1 MRNGDDVWV
10 RLLEDGR
17 RLGRSP
23 EFEDVGD
30 ADLEREVRTQAVV
43 LTMAMCRWLEHLA
56 EFIVRDLWVV
66 EGVRTPADWLSW
78 ALGMAPP
85 TAREHVRVALRLR
98 ECPQVL
104 DRFRA
109 GTLSY
114 SKVRAITRICVPAIE
129 GLLLQFA
136 DAATARDLERIV
148 AGLRR
153 VTGAEPDPQRT
164 RRAVAVDWR
173 WDDDGLLDVHLRL
186 EAEDGLAFIGGM
198 DRLVDV
204 ERRARRREADSAE
217 SPPGFDSAESVGAG
231 RTEVGDAPGEVARPA
246 DDPVTRVRADVLLDV
261 VVAAASEDAPRDSS
275 GQDRHVLVL
284 HADVDQLA
292 EQGQAD
298 AAESARGSDSAES
311 AAGPQIGKD
320 AVKRGLR
327 PVPVSGRTGR
337 GMLPA
342 HVLRR
347 LACDGRVGFAVT
359 GADGDLLEDPAPTDV
374 VPVGMRRAMLARD
387 DNTCRFPGCGSTRN
401 LHAHHVIHR
410 ADNGPTV
417 LSNLITLCAF
427 HHRFIHAHRWELRPV
442 PGRAGRWTFHKPGG
456 IAEHPSV
463 PNIDLE
469 GDRWQWLRT
478 LPSGVRALPD
488 DLSPV
493 HWLSG
498 WDLNTTIQVLQYH
511 LRNVEDPQPVAA

>member
-23 EFEDVGD
+23 EFEGVDD

-56 EFIVRDLWVV
+56 EFVVRDLWVV
-66 EGVRTPADWLSW
+66 AGVRTPADWLSYM
-78 ALGMAPP
+78 LGIAPP

-104 DRFRA
+104 ERFRA

-153 VTGAEPDPQRT
+153 VSQPEPDPERA
-164 RRAVAVDWR
+164 RRAVSVDWR
-173 WDDDGLLDVHLRL
+173 WDDDGLLDVHVRL
-186 EAEDGLAFIGGM
+186 EAEDGLAFIDAL

-204 ERRARRREADSAE
+204 ERRARRRDAVSAETPDGSDSAE
-217 SPPGFDSAESVGAG
+217 
-231 RTEVGDAPGEVARPA
+231 TPA

-261 VVAAASEDAPRDSS
+261 VTAAAADDAPRDSS

-284 HADVDQLA
+284 HADLEHLA
-292 EQGQAD
+292 EHG
-298 AAESARGSDSAES
+298 AADSAETAARPDS
-311 AAGPQIGKD
+311 AETPSTRPTGRD
-320 AVKRGLR
+320 AVKHGLR
-327 PVPVSGRTGR
+327 PVPVTGRTGR

-359 GADGDLLEDPAPTDV
+359 GHDGNLLEEPTPTDI
-374 VPVGMRRAMLARD
+374 VPVGMRRAMQARD
-387 DNTCRFPGCGSTRN
+387 HNTCRFPGCGATRY

-427 HHRFIHAHRWELRPV
+427 HHRFVHAHRWELRPV
-442 PGRAGRWTFHKPGG
+442 PGRVGRWTFHKPDG
-456 IAEHPSV
+456 ITHHPAV
-463 PNIDLE
+463 PNIALE
-469 GDRWQWLRT
+469 GDRWRWLRT

-488 DLSPV
+488 DLSPT

-498 WDLNTTIQVLQYH
+498 WDLDTTIQVLQHH
-511 LRNVEDPQPVAA
+511 LRNLEDPQPMAA

>member
-1 MRNGDDVWV
+1 MRNGDDVWI
-10 RLLEDGR
+10 RLLQDGR
-17 RLGRSP
+17 RLGPSP
-23 EFEDVGD
+23 DFEGMNDG
-30 ADLEREVRTQAVV
+30 DLEYEVRTQAVV
-43 LTMAMCRWLEHLA
+43 LTMATCRWLEHLA

-66 EGVRTPADWLSW
+66 AGVRTPADWLSW
-78 ALGMAPP
+78 ALGVAPS
-85 TAREHVRVALRLR
+85 TAREQVRVALRLR
-98 ECPQVL
+98 ECPLVL
-104 DRFRA
+104 ERFRA

-114 SKVRAITRICVPAIE
+114 SKVRAVTRVCVPAIE
-129 GLLLQFA
+129 ELLLEFA

-153 VTGAEPDPQRT
+153 VSQPEPDPERT
-164 RRAVAVDWR
+164 RRAVTVDWH
-173 WDDDGLLDVHLRL
+173 WDDDGLLDVRLRL
-186 EAEDGLAFIGGM
+186 EAEDGLAFIEGM

-204 ERRARRREADSAE
+204 ERRARRRDADSAE
-217 SPPGFDSAESVGAG
+217 AAQATADRS
-231 RTEVGDAPGEVARPA
+231 EVARPT

-261 VVAAASEDAPRDSS
+261 VTAAAADDAPRDSS

-284 HADVDQLA
+284 HADVDQLVEEGEA
-292 EQGQAD
+292 
-298 AAESARGSDSAES
+298 DSAES
-311 AAGPQIGKD
+311 AARFDSAESAASPPTRKD

-327 PVPVSGRTGR
+327 PVPVTDRAGR

-342 HVLRR
+342 HVLQR

-359 GADGDLLEDPAPTDV
+359 QSDGNLLEDPAPTDI

-387 DNTCRFPGCGSTRN
+387 RSTCRFPGCGSTRH

-410 ADNGPTV
+410 ADDGPTV

-427 HHRFIHAHRWELRPV
+427 HHRFVHAHRWELRPV
-442 PGRAGRWTFHKPGG
+442 PGQAGRWTFHKPGG
-456 IAEHPSV
+456 VAEHPAV

-469 GDRWQWLRT
+469 GERWRWLRT

-511 LRNVEDPQPVAA
+511 LRDVEEPQPAAA

>member
-23 EFEDVGD
+23 AFEGVDD

-56 EFIVRDLWVV
+56 EFIVRDLWAV
-66 EGVRTPADWLSW
+66 EGMRTPADWLSW
-78 ALGMAPP
+78 ALGIAPP

-104 DRFRA
+104 ERFRA
-109 GTLSY
+109 GRLSY

-153 VTGAEPDPQRT
+153 VTGPEPDPQRT
-164 RRAVAVDWR
+164 RQAVSVDWR
-173 WDDDGLLDVHLRL
+173 WDDDGLLGVHVRL
-186 EAEDGLAFIGGM
+186 EAEDGLAFIEAM

-217 SPPGFDSAESVGAG
+217 TAAGSDSAETADGSDSAE
-231 RTEVGDAPGEVARPA
+231 TPA

-261 VVAAASEDAPRDSS
+261 VTAAAADDAPRDSS

-284 HADVDQLA
+284 HADFEHLTEHGAADSA
-292 EQGQAD
+292 ET
-298 AAESARGSDSAES
+298 AAGPDSAES
-311 AAGPQIGKD
+311 ASGGPAGKD

-327 PVPVSGRTGR
+327 PVPVTGRTGP

-359 GADGDLLEDPAPTDV
+359 GHDGNVLEEPAPTDI

-387 DNTCRFPGCGSTRN
+387 HNTCRFPGCGSTRH

-417 LSNLITLCAF
+417 LSNLTTLCAF

-456 IAEHPSV
+456 VTDHPAV

-478 LPSGVRALPD
+478 LPSGIRALPD
-488 DLSPV
+488 DLSPT

-498 WDLNTTIQVLQYH
+498 WDLNTTIQVLQHH
-511 LRNVEDPQPVAA
+511 LRNYEEPQPVAA